1 MLSQE
6 FLDAFLADTC
16 RKIPLVQHLGIQS
29 LDFNEQALQM
39 KLALAPLINDKGTGF
54 GGGMNAL
61 VTLAGWMWVTLTLEE
76 AGLVRPV
83 VVKSNQSDFLAPI
96 TQDFELICRPQT
108 GYTASKLIE
117 QVKAGTKAGI
127 SLRADLQCAQKT
139 ALTYQGDYRVLAT

>member
-16 RKIPLVQHLGIQS
+16 RKIPLVQHLGIQG
-29 LDFNEQALQM
+29 LDFSEQTLQM

-83 VVKSNQSDFLAPI
+83 VVKSNQSEFLAPI
-96 TQDFELICRPQT
+96 TEDFELVCVPQA
-108 GYTASKLIE
+108 GHIASKLIA

-127 SLRADLQCAQKT
+127 GLHANLRCAQKT
-139 ALTYQGDYRVLAT
+139 VFTYQGDYRVLAF